1 MSPAPYTR
9 RERIAVPARNIPL
22 LAARLNV
29 SVAYLIEFHLAHG
42 GQIDDATGDLIC
54 WIAADKAEADA

>member
-9 RERIAVPARNIPL
+9 REGIAVPARYIPL

-29 SVAYLIEFHLAHG
+29 SVAYLIEFRLAPG

-54 WIAADKAEADA
+54 WVSAADAEADA